1 MVLIAAAVIYIAYP
15 TVTLHLVLAVQ
26 RWNARFASRDA
37 QTVDGV
43 VPYLEAGTGPTVLL
57 LHGFEDS
64 RDNWIPFGRHLI
76 RTYHVVIPDMAG
88 HGGNHDITDGDYRP
102 AAQATRMADFLGALG
117 VRAAHVVGVSMG
129 GEIAGAFAAAYPE
142 RTLSVAMISAAGTR
156 PDAPTPLGR
165 RILAGDDIFH
175 VASPRDLDTLIA
187 LIGDSGLTLPG
198 ELKRA
203 MLAEYHRRNP
213 QWDTIFAQLTEP
225 AQLYLLDSL
234 APRITAPALV
244 LWGAHDPVFA
254 VSGARRLATMLPR
267 ALFVVLPDCGHL
279 CPVTQPAET
288 AATYAAFLSAF
299 VSGSSPARPAP

>member
-1 MVLIAAAVIYIAYP
+1 VITAALATYLAFP
-15 TVTLHLVLAVQ
+15 TFTLNLVLAVE
-26 RWNARFASRDA
+26 RWNAGFASHHTLTA
-37 QTVDGV
+37 DGV

-64 RDNWIPFGRHLI
+64 KENWIPFGRHLI

-88 HGGNHDITDGDYRP
+88 HGDNHDTTNGDYRP
-102 AAQATRMADFLGALG
+102 AAQARRMADFLNAIGI
-117 VRAAHVVGVSMG
+117 RAAHIVGVSMG
-129 GEIAGAFAAAYPE
+129 GEIAGAFAADYPA
-142 RTLSVAMISAAGTR
+142 RTLSVAMISASGTR

-175 VASPRDLDTLIA
+175 VASRRDLDTLIA
-187 LIGDSGLTLPG
+187 LIGDSGLTLPA

-203 MLAEYHRRNP
+203 MLAEYRRRNP

-244 LWGAHDPVFA
+244 LWGARDPLFA
-254 VSGARRLATMLPR
+254 VSGARRLANALPR

-279 CPVTQPAET
+279 CPVTQAAET
-288 AATYAAFLSAF
+288 SAAYATFLSAF
-299 VSGSSPARPAP
+299 VSGSSPARPAR